1 MNFQPVVPLGG
12 YAGWAFLARTKGAQQ
27 EAFAGSPA
35 VDRETKYFE
44 KNIAEIQTAEQLVND
59 RTLLKIALGAFGL
72 DDDLNNRF
80 FIRKVLEDGSLT
92 EDALAN
98 KLADKRY
105 LELTKAFGFGD
116 FSVPRT
122 VLSTFA
128 AEITAA
134 YKTRQFEI
142 AVGDQ
147 NASMRLA
154 LGLERD
160 LAELAQKSTSNPSKW
175 FTIMG
180 TPPLREVFEAA
191 FGLPT
196 SFGALDIDRQY
207 ETLAERARSVFGS
220 DDITQFAEPERMEE
234 LVRLYLARSEI
245 QGIGATIIPGSVA
258 LALLQSSGLGGRLLP

>member
-1 MNFQPVVPLGG
+1 MTFQPVVPLGG
-12 YAGWAFLARTKGAQQ
+12 HAGWAFLARTKEAQQ

-35 VDRETKYFE
+35 VERETKYFE
-44 KNIAEIQTAEQLVND
+44 EKIGEIQTAEQLVND
-59 RTLLKIALGAFGL
+59 RTLLKVALGAFGL

-80 FIRKVLEDGSLT
+80 FIRKVLEEGSLT

-98 KLADKRY
+98 KLTDKRY

-122 VLSTFA
+122 VLSTFG
-128 AEITAA
+128 AEITDA
-134 YKTRQFEI
+134 YGARQFEI
-142 AVGDQ
+142 AVGEA

-160 LAELAQKSTSNPSKW
+160 LSELAQKSTSNASKW

-180 TPPLREVFEAA
+180 TPPLREVFEVA
-191 FGLPT
+191 FGLPA
-196 SFGALDIDRQY
+196 SFGALDIDRQF
-207 ETLAERARSVFGS
+207 ETLGERARSAFGS
-220 DDITQFAEPERMEE
+220 DDIAQIAEPERMEE

-245 QGIGATIIPGSVA
+245 QGVGATIIPGSVA
-258 LALLQSSGLGGRLLP
+258 LALLQSSGLGNRVLP